1 MNREL
6 FRLAVQGLRRKK
18 RSSLLLFLVLCFS
31 FAFAII
37 TLSVNGSTAA
47 TNAAFRLDSFG
58 AWEGAIL
65 NGTAEEEDFLR
76 NEDWLEELAVVPQV
90 GYLVQEEPGNA
101 DGTFT
106 GIGVWTEEF
115 CAMDRLEL
123 QEGRPPKAED
133 EIVVEPSILSAR
145 GYDYELGQEI
155 TLPVVFYAGDELVQV
170 WRNYTLCGVLR
181 PYTEVWELD
190 YDEDAPAPTV
200 CLDGA
205 FVSKAG
211 AEALWMDEARET
223 LQKLAQSSSREV
235 TLNERAV
242 HYFFTMKSGVP
253 DGTIRRQVTAY
264 RRETGSDSPVIA
276 WNDGSWTAS
285 EETDYHALY
294 TALILAAALLAILCA
309 YAVKLQRQVRQL
321 ALFRSLGATRWQLG
335 RILLY
340 ETLCLCVPAM
350 LLGVAA
356 GWLGIWAVLRLIF
369 ADEPTGNPDKKTGED
384 TLELLRGCARQFYQ
398 TLVVVT
404 HDLEIAECA
413 DEVIQLEDG
422 RLK

>member
-1 MNREL
+1 MNGEL

-58 AWEGAIL
+58 AWDGAIL
-65 NGTAEEEDFLR
+65 NGTAEDEDFLR

-115 CAMDRLEL
+115 CAMGRLEL
-123 QEGRPPKAED
+123 QEGRPPEAED

-155 TLPVVFYAGDELVQV
+155 TLPMVFYAGDELVQV
-170 WRNYTLCGVLR
+170 WRSYTLCGVLR
-181 PYTEVWELD
+181 SYTEVWELD

-211 AEALWMDEARET
+211 GG
-223 LQKLAQSSSREV
+223 S
-235 TLNERAV
+235 AV
-242 HYFFTMKSGVP
+242 
-253 DGTIRRQVTAY
+253 DG
-264 RRETGSDSPVIA
+264 
-276 WNDGSWTAS
+276 
-285 EETDYHALY
+285 
-294 TALILAAALLAILCA
+294 
-309 YAVKLQRQVRQL
+309 
-321 ALFRSLGATRWQLG
+321 
-335 RILLY
+335 
-340 ETLCLCVPAM
+340 
-350 LLGVAA
+350 
-356 GWLGIWAVLRLIF
+356 
-369 ADEPTGNPDKKTGED
+369 
-384 TLELLRGCARQFYQ
+384 
-398 TLVVVT
+398 
-404 HDLEIAECA
+404 
-413 DEVIQLEDG
+413 
-422 RLK
+422 

>member
-1 MNREL
+1 MNGEL

-58 AWEGAIL
+58 AWDGAIL

-115 CAMDRLEL
+115 CAMGRLEL
-123 QEGRPPKAED
+123 QEGRPPEAED

-170 WRNYTLCGVLR
+170 WRSYTLCGVLR
-181 PYTEVWELD
+181 SYTEVWELD

-211 AEALWMDEARET
+211 GG
-223 LQKLAQSSSREV
+223 S
-235 TLNERAV
+235 AV
-242 HYFFTMKSGVP
+242 
-253 DGTIRRQVTAY
+253 DG
-264 RRETGSDSPVIA
+264 
-276 WNDGSWTAS
+276 
-285 EETDYHALY
+285 
-294 TALILAAALLAILCA
+294 
-309 YAVKLQRQVRQL
+309 
-321 ALFRSLGATRWQLG
+321 
-335 RILLY
+335 
-340 ETLCLCVPAM
+340 
-350 LLGVAA
+350 
-356 GWLGIWAVLRLIF
+356 
-369 ADEPTGNPDKKTGED
+369 
-384 TLELLRGCARQFYQ
+384 
-398 TLVVVT
+398 
-404 HDLEIAECA
+404 
-413 DEVIQLEDG
+413 
-422 RLK
+422 